1 LPHFTP
7 LTYAA
12 ENAPRFEEPKS
23 SENLNSPRLLIEGG
37 QPLKGTVRVGGS
49 KNAADYILAAC
60 LLSSEECVLE
70 NVPDIEDVRLMARIL
85 ASLGADVRH
94 DGNGVWRIK
103 ANDITRY
110 DAPTELAV
118 NQRASFLVMGPLLA
132 RFGEAASASPGGDV
146 IGARPLDVHLDGF
159 KALGARLSIDAG
171 RFRVESDTPRL
182 KGARFFLDY
191 PSVTGTMNLV
201 FAASLAEGTTT
212 LVNAA
217 SEPEI
222 TCVIEMLNSMGAKIR
237 QVSSGVLEID
247 GVETLSG
254 ARHRVIPDRLETGL
268 FALVA
273 AATKGDVRIEGT
285 SPQHLDALMA
295 KMREAG
301 VIVESSESSIRVCGE
316 GRELKSV
323 QAQAVPYPGLATDL
337 HPPFAAFLT
346 QCHGVSIIHE
356 RVYENRLLY
365 ISELRKMGANVISAG
380 QTAIVS
386 GPTQLYGTVVK
397 ALDVRA
403 GGSLVLAGLAAEG
416 RTEIN
421 DVYHLDRAHEDLVG
435 KLRGLG
441 ARVDR

>member
-1 LPHFTP
+1 L
-7 LTYAA
+7 
-12 ENAPRFEEPKS
+12 S
-23 SENLNSPRLLIEGG
+23 SPNLVIEGG
-37 QPLKGTVRVGGS
+37 RPLKGTVRVSGS
-49 KNAADYILAAC
+49 KNCADYALAAC
-60 LLSSEECVLE
+60 LLTDEEVILE

-85 ASLGADVRH
+85 AALGAEVSN
-94 DGNGVWRIK
+94 DGGGVWRFRA
-103 ANDITRY
+103 ANIARY
-110 DAPTELAV
+110 DAPTEMAV

-132 RFGEAASASPGGDV
+132 RFHEAACASPGGDV

-159 KALGARLSIDAG
+159 KALGAKLSIDSG

-182 KGARFFLDY
+182 RGARFFLDY

-201 FAASLAEGTTT
+201 FAATLAEGTTT

-222 TCVIEMLNSMGAKIR
+222 VNVIEMLNGMGARIH
-237 QVSSGVLEID
+237 QTSGGVLEIE
-247 GVETLSG
+247 GVEKLG
-254 ARHRVIPDRLETGL
+254 GVRHRVIPDRLETGL
-268 FALVA
+268 FALA
-273 AATKGDVRIEGT
+273 TAATRGDAVIEGAA
-285 SPQHLDALMA
+285 PQHLDALIA

-301 VIVESSESSIRVCGE
+301 VVVETGEDWMRVCGE
-316 GRELKSV
+316 GHDLKAV

-337 HPPFAAFLT
+337 HPPLAAFLT
-346 QCHGVSIIHE
+346 QCSGVSIIHE

-365 ISELRKMGANVISAG
+365 ISELRKMGANVITAG
-380 QTAIVS
+380 QTAIIS
-386 GPTQLYGTVVK
+386 GPTHLYGTVVK

-416 RTEIN
+416 RTEIG

-441 ARVDR
+441 ASVTR